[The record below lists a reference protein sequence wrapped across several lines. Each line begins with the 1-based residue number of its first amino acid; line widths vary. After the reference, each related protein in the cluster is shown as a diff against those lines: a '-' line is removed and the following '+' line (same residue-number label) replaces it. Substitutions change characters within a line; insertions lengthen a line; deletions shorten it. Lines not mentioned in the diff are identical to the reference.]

1 MVAQHIRIS
10 VGDEQQEEMLPV
22 ETTDEAVG
30 IGQQA
35 EEPVVE
41 DTDHETTMQAE
52 EPETRKTAIVRQ
64 AGTNCIFRKKQF
76 W

>member
-1 MVAQHIRIS
+1 
-10 VGDEQQEEMLPV
+10 MLPV
-22 ETTDEAVG
+22 ETAYEAVG

-52 EPETRKTAIVRQ
+52 EPDVYKRQ
-64 AGTNCIFRKKQF
+64 LLSLTSPECH
-76 W
+76 

>member
-10 VGDEQQEEMLPV
+10 VGEEQQEEMLPV
-22 ETTDEAVG
+22 ETADEVVG

-41 DTDHETTMQAE
+41 DTDHETTMQ
-52 EPETRKTAIVRQ
+52 TRNRRQGKTAIVRQ